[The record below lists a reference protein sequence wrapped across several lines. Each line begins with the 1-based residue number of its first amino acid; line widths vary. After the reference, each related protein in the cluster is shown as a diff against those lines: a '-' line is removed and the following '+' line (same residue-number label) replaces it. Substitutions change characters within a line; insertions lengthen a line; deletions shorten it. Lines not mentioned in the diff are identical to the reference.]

1 MQSDHAP
8 SPSDSDAIVVASP
21 PVAPLRLLRYRWH
34 LAIVGTLILAAT
46 WPLSARLRTDRTIE
60 QMFDRDDPTLLAYQ
74 ELQQAFGGNA
84 VVMLVYREPE
94 LMTPAGLERASEISK
109 RVEAIEGVRGV
120 LSVAQ
125 LNSVLGLI
133 RPTGLFGG
141 PQSDLPPLLR
151 DQDIV
156 VRAFEKLFTG
166 YTHSENDQVAAIV
179 AMLSEPDRGRGH
191 ADVIDNLAAITRS
204 MPEPTSDAVLVGEPV
219 LLDRGF
225 DLIERDGNRLAWL
238 TIALLSPCVLLL
250 LRSFR
255 FVFLQIVV
263 ILWAVTV
270 TRAALYL
277 MSFELSLVSSI
288 LTAIVTVI
296 TVTAVIHLGSNQR
309 TLRRRGYQPT
319 AAASRTFRFVLPAI
333 FWACATDAAG
343 FISLAVSGVAPV
355 REFGYMMGIAS
366 LAVWAGIILFAPIFT
381 VAGPSALWRFPA
393 LDRILEPKLLSNLE
407 RKIRKAC
414 LLTAVVLVRHRLL
427 VFAVTAVLAAMTS
440 IGISKLEIESS
451 FLRNFRETS
460 PVVQAYQMVESEL
473 SGAGVWDVVLDAP
486 DDLTSSYLE
495 AVRQLEQKLRAVEV
509 QGERLT
515 KVLSLADADRIAS
528 AVPLMRLA
536 SPTIRLSG
544 MRSAIPTFA
553 DALLVPP
560 QSDSNNQRKLRI
572 MLRSREH
579 ISTETKIALINEVQ
593 QVVAEHTGAES
604 WLSHFGN
611 EQPSRAG
618 RVTGYYVLLA
628 QIVSQL
634 IRDQWRCLAVA
645 AVLVWLLLAAAT
657 RSLKLATIALIPNLL
672 PVMAVIAM
680 LGWSGTKMNM
690 GAAMIAAVSI
700 GLSIDGSVHFMA
712 NYRRKLQRFRG
723 RYHAVL
729 FAQKQIGLP
738 LLMATLALV
747 IGFIALATSDFI
759 PTATFGLLTAAALVA
774 GTITNLTLLPA
785 LLSGRQA

>member
-1 MQSDHAP
+1 MQPNDETGAA
-8 SPSDSDAIVVASP
+8 DSLESP
-21 PVAPLRLLRYRWH
+21 PVTPSGMSLWLLRHRWT
-34 LAIVGTLILAAT
+34 LAIVGALILAAA
-46 WPLSARLRTDRTIE
+46 WPLSARLQTDRTIE
-60 QMFDRDDPTLLAYQ
+60 QMFDPSDPTLLAYQ

-84 VVMLVYREPE
+84 VVMLVYRDPE
-94 LMTPAGLERASEISK
+94 LLTPAGLERTSEISA
-109 RVEAIEGVRGV
+109 RVEAIDGVRGV

-133 RPTGLFGG
+133 RPAGLFGG

-151 DQDIV
+151 DKDIV

-166 YTHSENDQVAAIV
+166 YTHSEDDKVASIV

-191 ADVIDNLAAITRS
+191 ADVLGELEEIVRS
-204 MPEPTSDAVLVGEPV
+204 MPEATSDAVLVGEPV

-255 FVFLQIVV
+255 FVMLQIVV
-263 ILWAVTV
+263 ILWAVTF
-270 TRAALYL
+270 TRATLYL

-296 TVTAVIHLGSNQR
+296 AVTAVIHLGNNQR
-309 TLRRRGYQPT
+309 TLRRRGY
-319 AAASRTFRFVLPAI
+319 AANPAAGRTFQLVLPAI

-343 FISLAVSGVAPV
+343 FVSLSVSGVAPV

-366 LAVWAGIILFAPIFT
+366 LAVWAGIIFFAPIFT
-381 VAGPSALWRFPA
+381 VAGPSALWSFGA
-393 LDRILEPKLLSNLE
+393 LDRLFEPKLLSRIE

-414 LLTAVVLVRHRLL
+414 LLTAVVLVRRRGL
-427 VFAVTAVLAAMTS
+427 VFLFTAVLAAMTS
-440 IGISKLEIESS
+440 LGISRLEIESS
-451 FLRNFRETS
+451 FLRNFRHTS

-486 DDLTSSYLE
+486 DDLSSGYLE
-495 AVRQLEQKLRAVEV
+495 SVRDLEQQLRAIEV

-515 KVLSLADADRIAS
+515 KVLSLADADRIAA
-528 AVPLMRLA
+528 AVPLMRMA

-560 QSDSNNQRKLRI
+560 QPDTLNARKLRI

-579 ISTETKIALINEVQ
+579 ISTETKMALIGEVQ
-593 QVVAEHTGAES
+593 RTVAEHTTS
-604 WLSHFGN
+604 DSFRSHFADD
-611 EQPSRAG
+611 QPPRDG

-634 IRDQWRCLAVA
+634 IRDQWRCLAVS
-645 AVLVWLLLAAAT
+645 AVLVWLLLIAAT
-657 RSLKLATIALIPNLL
+657 RSLKLATIALVPNLL
-672 PVMAVIAM
+672 PVMAVIAA

-738 LLMATLALV
+738 LLMATVALV
-747 IGFIALATSDFI
+747 IGFSALATSDFI

-774 GTITNLTLLPA
+774 GTLTNLTLLPA
-785 LLSGRQA
+785 MLSGRP